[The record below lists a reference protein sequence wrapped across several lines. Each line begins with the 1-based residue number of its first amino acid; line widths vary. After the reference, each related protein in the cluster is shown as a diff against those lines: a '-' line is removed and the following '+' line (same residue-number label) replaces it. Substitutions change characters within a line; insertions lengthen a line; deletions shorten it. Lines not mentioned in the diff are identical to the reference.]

1 MFNQIRKFS
10 GQSLLLAAAIPMLF
24 FSPTSMAQEIGA
36 SQSVKARP
44 RPNYDPGGMQFGNL
58 KIDAGADVGIA
69 RSDNILATSRDGE
82 DDFLAVLEPS
92 IRISNDW
99 GRSALAVS
107 AATSIGRYTDNS
119 SEDFDDY
126 SARLDWSRDWARAG
140 SLRLYA
146 GRIHDHES
154 RRDPTDEDGFEPNT
168 YDVDIFGMRYSR
180 RVGALTYN
188 ASFESRAIEYQD
200 ATGPGGIINN
210 DDRNRRE
217 NLLSLRVGS
226 NSQRVISPFLEIG
239 LDERDYSLAVDD
251 FGVGRTSDGTA
262 FGVGLQLQQF
272 GTLSGEILLGRIERS
287 YDDSQLSD
295 SSRFWTRSLVE
306 WNPTGLTT
314 ISLDIETRIDETN
327 YADAAGVEVDRLGLT
342 VDHELLR
349 NVILSLGFRTED
361 ENYISSSRDDE
372 IFTWFAEGTVYF
384 NRHVRIS
391 LELESIDRDSS
402 IASRGFSES
411 VVRIVLRSF
420 L

>member
-1 MFNQIRKFS
+1 MFNQIRKRS
-10 GQSLLLAAAIPMLF
+10 GQSSLLALAITMLF
-24 FSPTSMAQEIGA
+24 FSLASMAQEVGT

-44 RPNYDPGGMQFGNL
+44 RPNFDPGGMQFGNL
-58 KIDAGADVGIA
+58 KLDAGADVGVA
-69 RSDNILATSRDGE
+69 RSDNILAASRDGE

-92 IRISNDW
+92 IRVSNDW
-99 GRSALAVS
+99 GQSVLAIS
-107 AATSIGRYTDNS
+107 AAMSIGRYADIS

-126 SARLDWSRDWARAG
+126 SVRLDWSRKWPRAG
-140 SLRLYA
+140 NLRLHA
-146 GRIHDHES
+146 GRIRDHES

-168 YDVDIFGMRYSR
+168 YDVDMFGMRYSR
-180 RVGALTYN
+180 GGGALAYN
-188 ASFESRAIEYQD
+188 FSFDSRAFDYQD
-200 ATGPGGIINN
+200 ATGPSGIINN
-210 DDRNRRE
+210 DDRNRSE

-226 NSQRVISPFLEIG
+226 GGQRLISPFLEIG

-262 FGVGLQLQQF
+262 FGVGMQLLQF

-314 ISLDIETRIDETN
+314 ISLDFETRIYETN
-327 YADAAGVEVDRLGLT
+327 YAESSGVEVDRFGLT

-361 ENYISSSRDDE
+361 EKYISSSRDDE
-372 IFTWFAEGTVYF
+372 VFTWFAEGTVYF
-384 NRHVRIS
+384 NRHVRIA

-411 VVRIVLRSF
+411 VVRVVLRSF